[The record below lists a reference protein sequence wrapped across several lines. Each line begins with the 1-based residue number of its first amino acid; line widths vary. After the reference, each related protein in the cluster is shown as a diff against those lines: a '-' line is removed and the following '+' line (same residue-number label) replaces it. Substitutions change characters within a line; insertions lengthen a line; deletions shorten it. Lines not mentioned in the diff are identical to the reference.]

1 MNMHTP
7 SSWSAMPLQPLRGTR
22 ILSLALNLPGPAAL
36 QRCAAMGAHCTKLEP
51 LPAPGSDSA
60 DPMHSYCAPAYAQLH
75 AQVRRLQA
83 DLKSPEGQ
91 AQLHAELA
99 QTQVLLT
106 SFRPGALRKLG
117 LDWETLQARYPQL
130 SMVRIFGA
138 TGEGADTPGHDLTYQ
153 AEAGLLPT
161 GQMPSSLLADMTG
174 ALLASE
180 AVLQTQMHRLRCGA
194 GALLDVGLFEAAQW
208 LAQPLHW
215 GMSAPDGVVGGAHAG
230 YRTYRC
236 QDGMVAVAALEPH
249 FAARLCAAAGLPGV
263 GDVTTLQQ
271 ADTHEAISGFMRERT
286 LAQLQEIALQQDIPL
301 HVIPAAAGHAG

>member
-1 MNMHTP
+1 MHTP
-7 SSWSAMPLQPLRGTR
+7 SPWSAVPLQPLRGTR

-36 QRCAAMGAHCTKLEP
+36 LRCAAMGAHCTKLEP
-51 LPAPGSDSA
+51 PAPPGSASA
-60 DPMHSYCAPAYAQLH
+60 DPMHGYCLPAYEQLH
-75 AQVRRLQA
+75 GSVRRLQA
-83 DLKSPEGQ
+83 NLKSPEGQ
-91 AQLHAELA
+91 EQLHGELA

-138 TGEGADTPGHDLTYQ
+138 TGAGADTPGHDLTYQ

-215 GMSAPDGVVGGAHAG
+215 GMSAPQGVVGGAHAG
-230 YRTYRC
+230 YRTYACR
-236 QDGMVAVAALEPH
+236 DGRVAIAALEPH
-249 FAARLCAAAGLPGV
+249 FAARLCAAAGLPAL
-263 GDVTTLQQ
+263 GDVPTMQQ
-271 ADTHEAISGFMRERT
+271 AATHEAISGFLQART
-286 LAQLQEIALQQDIPL
+286 VAELQAIALQQDIPL
-301 HVIPAAAGHAG
+301 HVIPAAAP

>member
-1 MNMHTP
+1 M
-7 SSWSAMPLQPLRGTR
+7 
-22 ILSLALNLPGPAAL
+22 
-36 QRCAAMGAHCTKLEP
+36 
-51 LPAPGSDSA
+51 
-60 DPMHSYCAPAYAQLH
+60 
-75 AQVRRLQA
+75 
-83 DLKSPEGQ
+83 
-91 AQLHAELA
+91 A

-117 LDWETLQARYPQL
+117 LDWETLQARDPQL

-138 TGEGADTPGHDLTYQ
+138 TGEGADTPGHDRTYQ

-161 GQMPSSLLADMTG
+161 GQMPPSLLADMTG

-236 QDGMVAVAALEPH
+236 QDGMVAIAALEPH
-249 FAARLCAAAGLPGV
+249 FAARLCAAAGLPAR
-263 GDVTTLQQ
+263 GDVATMRQ
-271 ADTHEAISGFMRERT
+271 ATTHEAITRFVGERSVAHLREMAV
-286 LAQLQEIALQQDIPL
+286 LQDIPL
-301 HVIPAAAGHAG
+301 HVIPA

>member
-1 MNMHTP
+1 MTMHIP
-7 SSWSAMPLQPLRGTR
+7 SSWSAIPLQPLRGTR

-36 QRCAAMGAHCTKLEP
+36 LRCAAMGAQCTKLEP
-51 LPAPGSDSA
+51 LAPQGHASA
-60 DPMHSYCAPAYAQLH
+60 DPMHSYCPPAYEQLH
-75 AQVRRLQA
+75 AGMRCLQA
-83 DLKSPEGQ
+83 DLKSADGQ
-91 AQLHAELA
+91 EQLHAELA

-117 LDWETLQARYPQL
+117 LDWETLQERYPQL

-138 TGEGADTPGHDLTYQ
+138 TGASADTPGHDLTYQ

-215 GMSAPDGVVGGAHAG
+215 GMSAPQGVVGGAHAG
-230 YRTYRC
+230 YRTYPCR
-236 QDGMVAVAALEPH
+236 DGMVAVAALETH
-249 FAARLCAAAGLPGV
+249 FAGRLCAAAGLPAV
-263 GDVTTLQQ
+263 GDVATMQQ
-271 ADTHEAISGFMRERT
+271 AATHEAISSFL
-286 LAQLQEIALQQDIPL
+286 LARSMAELQEIAVQQDIPL
-301 HVIPAAAGHAG
+301 HVIPAAAH

>member
-7 SSWSAMPLQPLRGTR
+7 SSWSAVPLQPLRGTR

-36 QRCAAMGAHCTKLEP
+36 LRCAAMGAQCTKLEP

-60 DPMHSYCAPAYAQLH
+60 DPMHSYCASAYAQLH
-75 AQVRRLQA
+75 AQVRRLHA
-83 DLKSPEGQ
+83 DLKTPEGQ

-180 AVLQTQMHRLRCGA
+180 AVLQTQMHRLRSGA
-194 GALLDVGLFEAAQW
+194 GALLDIGLFEAAQW

-236 QDGMVAVAALEPH
+236 RDGMVAVAALETH
-249 FAARLCAAAGLPGV
+249 FAARLCAAAGLPAV
-263 GDVTTLQQ
+263 GDVATMQQ
-271 ADTHEAISGFMRERT
+271 AATHEAISGFLRERT
-286 LAQLQEIALQQDIPL
+286 VAQLQEIALQQDIPL
-301 HVIPAAAGHAG
+301 HVIPAAAAQAA